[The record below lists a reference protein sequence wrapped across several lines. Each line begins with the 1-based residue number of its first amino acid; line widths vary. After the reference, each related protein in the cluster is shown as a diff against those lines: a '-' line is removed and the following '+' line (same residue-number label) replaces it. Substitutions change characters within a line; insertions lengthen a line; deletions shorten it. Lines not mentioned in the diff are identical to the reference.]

1 MVRLLP
7 FILIPVIIVA
17 GLGYWRYLA
26 GKQSLIAPQTIQ
38 QEAPP
43 VEVPKTL
50 PAVSTAEPVSQVNNL
65 KSPSPQ
71 ASISSSSDSK
81 IKDLE
86 STVVD
91 LKARIAVLEKPT
103 VSSSVAKAPLYI
115 PLGASG
121 GPWLYADWTSLNE
134 YQVSINPDNYAD
146 YSSMQMEV
154 NFRII
159 GSPGKGYVRLYNLTD
174 NSSVASEISTI
185 NSSFSILNSATF
197 KLTGGQKL
205 YTIQAKSTES
215 KDLYIQSARIKVNF

>member
-1 MVRLLP
+1 MIRLLP
-7 FILIPVIIVA
+7 FILIPVIIVS

-26 GKQSLIAPQTIQ
+26 GKQSLIAPQTTQ

-50 PAVSTAEPVSQVNNL
+50 PAVSTAEPTPQVNNL

-71 ASISSSSDSK
+71 VSISSSADSK

-86 STVVD
+86 SAIVD
-91 LKARIAVLEKPT
+91 LKARVAVLEKPA
-103 VSSSVAKAPLYI
+103 VSSSVVKAPLYI

-134 YQVSINPDNYAD
+134 YQVSINPDNYAG
-146 YSSMQMEV
+146 YSGMQLEV

-205 YTIQAKSTES
+205 YTIQVKSTES